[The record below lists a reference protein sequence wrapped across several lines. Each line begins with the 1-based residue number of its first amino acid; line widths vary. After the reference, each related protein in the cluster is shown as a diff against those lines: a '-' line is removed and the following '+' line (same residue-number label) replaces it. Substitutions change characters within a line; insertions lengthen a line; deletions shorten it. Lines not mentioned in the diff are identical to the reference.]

1 MPTIHLHY
9 FGGIR
14 HKKGPW
20 GGKSFQYG
28 FRVPRTWFF
37 SGEAQTSLLPAE
49 QRPRPS
55 NAGVIGDYLYEVR
68 SELFDRNTTGYQ
80 VSDTLYRLSARKGD
94 TQWKH
99 CPRSNYLKTAK
110 DTN

>member
-1 MPTIHLHY
+1 MLIRLFLEDQEGGAQDLLPDKEWTVLWTDEDLPKVAARMPTIHLHY

-55 NAGVIGDYLYEVR
+55 NAGVIGDYL
-68 SELFDRNTTGYQ
+68 
-80 VSDTLYRLSARKGD
+80 
-94 TQWKH
+94 
-99 CPRSNYLKTAK
+99 
-110 DTN
+110 